1 MCPRRNENAKEVVKM
16 AEDKQIP
23 EPPKLKYKEKPIVE
37 MDLGELTRASL
48 DLAEMHQN
56 MMQKRERPRFKK
68 QMENQPLPEV
78 NPSFTNLQD
87 AIGAEIKKR
96 S

>member
-1 MCPRRNENAKEVVKM
+1 MCPRRNENIEEAM
-16 AEDKQIP
+16 TDIP
-23 EPPKLKYKEKPIVE
+23 EQKLKYKEKPITE

-56 MMQKRERPRFKK
+56 MMQKREHPRFKK

-78 NPSFTNLQD
+78 NPAFTNLQD
-87 AIGAEIKKR
+87 AISAEIKKR